1 MFSIL
6 LLKKCISL
14 DPIDDSVM
22 VDDVNADDHTS
33 SSASENEDLLFY
45 HYSKVATICS
55 STLIIVSYMSKLSR
69 QKLS

>member
-33 SSASENEDLLFY
+33 SSASENEELSFY
-45 HYSKVATICS
+45 HYSKVAT
-55 STLIIVSYMSKLSR
+55 LYQVH
-69 QKLS
+69 